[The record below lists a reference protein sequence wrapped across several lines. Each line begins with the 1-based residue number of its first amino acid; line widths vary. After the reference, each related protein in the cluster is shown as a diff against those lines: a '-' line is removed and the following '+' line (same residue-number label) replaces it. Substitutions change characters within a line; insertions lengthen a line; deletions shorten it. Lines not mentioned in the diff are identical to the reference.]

1 MLAFSLLPPNTVIIP
16 QCHSRGRYP
25 ARSYGT
31 LSGEMVFSAHSSPPI
46 FEGDSQF
53 GNLRRGEVPTGH
65 AGIRASIR
73 RGAQLPMAW
82 TRMQRA
88 QNWIRLQHVVINV
101 KSNEH
106 KHIPRILAYTL
117 SCLHHL
123 VTFRKLFV
131 GSGDANSDV
140 KKCVSETTF

>member
-1 MLAFSLLPPNTVIIP
+1 MVYLLAKWYFWPTPVI
-16 QCHSRGRYP
+16 
-25 ARSYGT
+25 
-31 LSGEMVFSAHSSPPI
+31 I

-53 GNLRRGEVPTGH
+53 GKLCRGEVRTGH

-73 RGAQLPMAW
+73 RGAQLPMAR

-88 QNWIRLQHVVINV
+88 QNRIRLLQHVVINV
-101 KSNEH
+101 KGSEH
-106 KHIPRILAYTL
+106 KHIPRMLAYTL
-117 SCLHHL
+117 ACPHHL

-131 GSGDANSDV
+131 GSGDADSAV